1 VIITNLIDRNANTL
15 KARTGPLSRLA
26 RDFGSSASVF
36 GGLVTAVAAVVLAVT
51 DEGLVNA
58 LRVVALEVVGLAVD
72 NAATGGLVGFVRTID
87 SAVAFPTDRYTAA

>member
-1 VIITNLIDRNANTL
+1 M
-15 KARTGPLSRLA
+15 
-26 RDFGSSASVF
+26 F